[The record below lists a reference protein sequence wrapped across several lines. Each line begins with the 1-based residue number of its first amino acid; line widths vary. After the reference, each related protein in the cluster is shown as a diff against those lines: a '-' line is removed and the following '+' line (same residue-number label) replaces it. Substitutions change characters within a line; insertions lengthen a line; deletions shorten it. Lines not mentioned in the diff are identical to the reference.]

1 MKTPLS
7 VLATAVA
14 YWVALYIVLVLPQFS
29 KSYVIN
35 LFWMTLIAPNV
46 LRYAIGNI
54 PQLAVDR
61 GFFLVSTLI
70 AFILVYLINQVSP
83 DTREAMRNNRASND
97 KKLKLGL
104 LLSGTFAF
112 GTLVAYFAGMDKSIY
127 SNMGWETG
135 TRTNTNTI
143 SNF

>member
-70 AFILVYLINQVSP
+70 GFILVYLINQVSP
-83 DTREAMRNNRASND
+83 DTREAMKNNRASND

-127 SNMGWETG
+127 SNMGWESG
-135 TRTNTNTI
+135 TRTNTI

>member
-70 AFILVYLINQVSP
+70 GFILVYLINQVSP
-83 DTREAMRNNRASND
+83 DTREAMKNNRASND

-112 GTLVAYFAGMDKSIY
+112 GTLVAYFAGMDMSIY

>member
-35 LFWMTLIAPNV
+35 LFWLTLIAPNV

-70 AFILVYLINQVSP
+70 GFILVYLINQVSP
-83 DTREAMRNNRASND
+83 DTREAMKNNRASND

-127 SNMGWETG
+127 SNMGWE
-135 TRTNTNTI
+135 RPV
-143 SNF
+143 

>member
-70 AFILVYLINQVSP
+70 GFILVYLINQVSP
-83 DTREAMRNNRASND
+83 DTREAMKNNRASND

-127 SNMGWETG
+127 SNMGWESG

>member
-70 AFILVYLINQVSP
+70 GFILVYLINQVSP
-83 DTREAMRNNRASND
+83 DTREAMKNNRASND

-135 TRTNTNTI
+135 TRTNNI

>member
-70 AFILVYLINQVSP
+70 GFILVYLINQVSP
-83 DTREAMRNNRASND
+83 DTREAMKNNRASND

-135 TRTNTNTI
+135 TRTNSI

>member
-7 VLATAVA
+7 VLVTAVA

-46 LRYAIGNI
+46 MRYAIGNI

-70 AFILVYLINQVSP
+70 GFILVYLINQVSP
-83 DTREAMRNNRASND
+83 DTREAMKNNRASND

-135 TRTNTNTI
+135 TRTNTNI

>member
-1 MKTPLS
+1 
-7 VLATAVA
+7 
-14 YWVALYIVLVLPQFS
+14 VLVLPQFS

-46 LRYAIGNI
+46 MRYAIGNI

-70 AFILVYLINQVSP
+70 GFILVYLINQVSP
-83 DTREAMRNNRASND
+83 DTREAMKNNRASND

>member
-70 AFILVYLINQVSP
+70 GFILVYLINQVSP
-83 DTREAMRNNRASND
+83 DTREAMKNNRASND

-127 SNMGWETG
+127 SNMGWESG
-135 TRTNTNTI
+135 TNAI

>member
-7 VLATAVA
+7 VLVTAVA

-46 LRYAIGNI
+46 MRYAIGNI

-70 AFILVYLINQVSP
+70 GFILVYLINQVSP
-83 DTREAMRNNRASND
+83 DTREAMKNNRASND

>member
-29 KSYVIN
+29 KSYLIN

-70 AFILVYLINQVSP
+70 GFILVYLINQVSP

-127 SNMGWETG
+127 SNMGWESG

>member
-7 VLATAVA
+7 VLVTAVA

-70 AFILVYLINQVSP
+70 GFILVYLINQVSP
-83 DTREAMRNNRASND
+83 DTREAMKNNRASND

>member
-70 AFILVYLINQVSP
+70 GFILVYLINQVSP
-83 DTREAMRNNRASND
+83 DTREAMKNNRASND

>member
-7 VLATAVA
+7 VLATALA

-35 LFWMTLIAPNV
+35 LVWMTLIAPNV
-46 LRYAIGNI
+46 LRHAIGNI

-70 AFILVYLINQVSP
+70 GFILVYLINQISP
-83 DTREAMRNNRASND
+83 DTREAIKDNKASND

-112 GTLVAYFAGMDKSIY
+112 GALVAYFAGMDKSIY
-127 SNMGWETG
+127 SNMGWES
-135 TRTNTNTI
+135 N

>member
-7 VLATAVA
+7 VLVTAVA

-29 KSYVIN
+29 KSYAIN

-70 AFILVYLINQVSP
+70 GFILVYLINQVSP
-83 DTREAMRNNRASND
+83 DTREAMKNNRASND